1 VVLTG
6 NTTRLL
12 LTGNTLVKPE
22 DDKMT
27 LIASPKPSADALA
40 VAADAPAAR
49 VPPRERIV
57 KVARDLFYERGVR
70 AVGVEEI
77 AEVAGTNKM
86 TLYRHFPSKDELVA
100 ECLRQ
105 FAKKADVLWDELAA
119 THPDDPRGELKAWLE
134 AMREHIVTTGGRG
147 CALANAAVELR
158 EKDHPARKVIEAV
171 KCAQRNRLVQLCR
184 AAKLDEPEFLADEL
198 FLLIEGAR
206 VSAQSVGRDGPAAR
220 LVLMGEAII
229 ASHAR

>member
-6 NTTRLL
+6 NTIYLL
-12 LTGNTLVKPE
+12 LTGNTSVKTQDGQMNPAANSE
-22 DDKMT
+22 SGVDTTSAGPDD
-27 LIASPKPSADALA
+27 PSARQA
-40 VAADAPAAR
+40 
-49 VPPRERIV
+49 PRERIV
-57 KVARDLFYERGVR
+57 KVAKDLFYQRGVR

-77 AEVAGTNKM
+77 AEAADSNKM

-105 FAKKADVLWDELAA
+105 FAKQADAFWDGLAA
-119 THPDDPRGELKAWLE
+119 AHPDDPRAELKAWLE
-134 AMREHIVTTGGRG
+134 AMTERIIAKGDCG
-147 CALANAAVELR
+147 CALANVAIELR

-171 KCAQRNRLVQLCR
+171 KCAQRDRLVRLCR
-184 AAKLDEPEFLADEL
+184 AAKLEEPAFLADEL
-198 FLLIEGAR
+198 FLLLEGAR

-220 LVLMGEAII
+220 VVRMGEAII